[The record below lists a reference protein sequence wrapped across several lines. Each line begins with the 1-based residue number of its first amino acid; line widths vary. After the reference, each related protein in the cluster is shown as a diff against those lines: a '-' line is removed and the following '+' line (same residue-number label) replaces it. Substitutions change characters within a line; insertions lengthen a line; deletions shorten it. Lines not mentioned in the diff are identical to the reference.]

1 MEENMHYLRLRQYF
15 DNDYIQFMKEFV
27 NLGEEFE
34 QIASTDPED
43 SDTYE
48 FTQLKEIMKDLELY

>member
-1 MEENMHYLRLRQYF
+1 MHYLRLRQYF

>member
-34 QIASTDPED
+34 QIASTDP
-43 SDTYE
+43 
-48 FTQLKEIMKDLELY
+48 